1 MATAHKKL
9 TATAPVATVFK
20 GTEHEAKTLILQQSQ
35 QSKQQ
40 HLIHTTAPTDI
51 TPTAT
56 LSNCF
61 FYNNR
66 LFNERNE

>member
-40 HLIHTTAPTDI
+40 HLIQPHLQNNTH
-51 TPTAT
+51 
-56 LSNCF
+56 SNFIELF
-61 FYNNR
+61 F
-66 LFNERNE
+66 L